1 MAEAPGCDPPESGP
15 WPRTRSMRMV
25 IDTVTSVGV
34 DSCVADAQADS

>member
-1 MAEAPGCDPPESGP
+1 VTHRSLGLGPGQGG
-15 WPRTRSMRMV
+15 MRMV